1 MATTPTT
8 RLAAGTFEL
17 RAVVE
22 VVTSSAPEWDSVEV
36 TCIDASGSGDAECID
51 PDEAVS
57 EEIVLL
63 DAEGGTKYRLAP
75 AAVTGEDVA
84 SADAVELDQG
94 SAAGWGVVVRL
105 TTDGTRALEDLTKG
119 SVGQQVAAVVDGVVV
134 SAPTVQETITA
145 GAFQLGGLSE
155 VEAEALQHDLGGG
168 S

>member
-1 MATTPTT
+1 MATTVTAAV
-8 RLAAGTFEL
+8 AAGTFEL
-17 RAVVE
+17 RGVVE
-22 VVTSSAPEWDSVEV
+22 VVTSSAPEWDSFEV
-36 TCIDASGSGDAECID
+36 TCIDTRGSGDAGCID
-51 PDEAVS
+51 AAEAVS
-57 EEIVLL
+57 EEVVLL

-84 SADAVELDQG
+84 SADAVELDPG

-105 TTDGTRALEDLTKG
+105 TTDGTRAFEDLTKG

-145 GAFQLGGLSE
+145 GAFQLGGLSKDA
-155 VEAEALQHDLGGG
+155 AEALEDDLGGG